1 VTAEMVDGPLDR
13 TSHRVTIREV
23 ARRAGVSVGT
33 VSLALADSPVIAP
46 NTKLRVQEAAAALH
60 YRPSALG
67 RALQSRRTNAVALI
81 VPHSSQHVFGH
92 LYFMEVLSGVS
103 EVLNA
108 AGMTLVLSTTQTEI
122 AEEEAY
128 AKILHS
134 QMVDGVILAS
144 AALND
149 KNIASLQLS
158 SFPFVFIGRYPLD
171 PGVRTV
177 SVNDEGGARQ
187 AVRHLTWHGHTRIAH
202 ISGPLAHLSAADRL
216 AGYRAAL
223 AEAGIEFRPEYC
235 WEGDYSEE
243 AGRRGTHVLL
253 SLDEPPTA
261 IFAANDDTAIGVAD
275 ALRATGRRP
284 GIDFALVGFDDVM
297 FARLVAPPLTTVHQ
311 PMRGLGSAAAQLL
324 LALLNGGPTE
334 SLQVQLPTRLVV
346 RGSCGCSYSNTL

>member
-1 VTAEMVDGPLDR
+1 MTAEPGERSPNR
-13 TSHRVTIREV
+13 TQHRVTIREV
-23 ARRAGVSVGT
+23 ARKAGVSVGT
-33 VSLALADSPVIAP
+33 VSLALADSPAIAAD
-46 NTKLRVQEAAAALH
+46 TKVRVRDAATALH

-103 EVLNA
+103 EVLNS
-108 AGMTLVLSTTQTEI
+108 AGMTLVLSTTQSEI

-149 KNIASLQLS
+149 KNIANLQMSSL
-158 SFPFVFIGRYPLD
+158 PFVFIGRYPLD
-171 PGVRTV
+171 PGVQTV
-177 SVNDEGGARQ
+177 SITDEEGAHQ
-187 AVRHLTWHGHTRIAH
+187 AVRHLVWHGHTRIAH
-202 ISGPLAHLSAADRL
+202 VSGPLAHLSAADRL

-235 WEGDYSEE
+235 WEGDYSQE
-243 AGRRGTHVLL
+243 AGRAGTHALL
-253 SLDEPPTA
+253 SLAEPPTA

-275 ALRATGRRP
+275 ALRTAGRKP
-284 GIDFALVGFDDVM
+284 GIDFPIVGFDDVM
-297 FARLVAPPLTTVHQ
+297 FARLVDPPLTTVHQ
-311 PMRGLGSAAAQLL
+311 PMRELGSAAARLL
-324 LALLNGGPTE
+324 LALLNGDMSTE
-334 SLQVQLPTRLVV
+334 SLQVQLPTRLVI
-346 RGSCGCSYSNTL
+346 RSSCGCSDPL

>member
-1 VTAEMVDGPLDR
+1 MTDGRNGGRLDGK
-13 TSHRVTIREV
+13 THRITIREV
-23 ARRAGVSVGT
+23 ARAAGVSVGT
-33 VSLALADSPVIAP
+33 VSLALADSPAIAP
-46 NTKLRVQEAAAALH
+46 GTKLKVREAAASLQ

-81 VPHSSQHVFGH
+81 VPHSSQHVFRH

-128 AKILHS
+128 VKILHS
-134 QMVDGVILAS
+134 QIVDGVILAS

-149 KNIASLQLS
+149 KNIATLQLS
-158 SFPFVFIGRYPLD
+158 SLPFVFIGRYPLD
-171 PGVRTV
+171 RAVRTV
-177 SVNDEGGARQ
+177 SIDDEGGAEQ
-187 AVRHLTWHGHTRIAH
+187 AVRHLIWHGHRRIAH
-202 ISGPLAHLSAADRL
+202 ISGPLGHLSAVDRL

-235 WEGDYSEE
+235 WEGDYTEE
-243 AGRRGTHVLL
+243 AGRAGTGALL
-253 SLDEPPTA
+253 ALDEPPTA
-261 IFAANDDTAIGVAD
+261 IFAANDETAIGVAD
-275 ALRATGRRP
+275 TLRAAGRAP
-284 GIDFALVGFDDVM
+284 GEDFPVIGFDDLM

-324 LALLNGGPTE
+324 LALLNSEPSE
-334 SLQVQLPTRLVV
+334 DLQVQLQTQLVV
-346 RGSCGCSYSNTL
+346 RSSCGCHYDP